1 MIEVNNLTKRKVPEV
16 LLKKATE
23 RVLRGEFTLNE
34 RSESKGKI
42 KQKDVS
48 IAIVGPK
55 KSRELNKRYRNKNKA
70 ANVLSFPAGND
81 RIPSD
86 LSRSREPR
94 PSWRGAES
102 REVEGY
108 LGEIVLCPAE
118 IQKDAKKYGMM
129 FEQALLWMLVHGI
142 LHLTG
147 YDHKTDEQAVRM
159 EKKEQHY
166 LSHI

>member
-1 MIEVNNLTKRKVPEV
+1 MIEVNNTTKRKVSEV

-23 RVLRGEFTLNE
+23 RVLRGE
-34 RSESKGKI
+34 KI

-55 KSRELNKRYRNKNKA
+55 KSQQLNRQYRNKNKA
-70 ANVLSFPAGND
+70 ANVLSFSAGND

-86 LSRSREPR
+86 LSR
-94 PSWRGAES
+94 AES

-118 IQKDAKKYGMM
+118 IKKDAKKYGMM
-129 FEQALLWMLVHGI
+129 FEQALLWMLVHGM
-142 LHLTG
+142 LHLAG
-147 YDHKTDEQAVRM
+147 YDHKTDKQAVLM